1 MFPADPN
8 KLELSF
14 KDTAGAAITA
24 SGALLNL
31 KNVVLPAPKIV
42 EDFDSYAEGSI
53 PTGWAATNFT
63 DCSGD
68 FCATPGLDLDSLN
81 SDSYKGWIVVS
92 KDRLTTL
99 KARIFNGPAP
109 GQTSNGVPVEVMG
122 SGNLL
127 YAESDVRDDNQVQF
141 INTKAYNLSNV
152 TNAAISFESF
162 YEQNQDSLGA
172 VEYSIDGGKNWLP
185 AVYYLDFADG
195 GGDIRLNADGSV
207 DAVATFMN
215 VNEDTAAWVDNGVNK
230 GDKYGDGIL
239 APITQALGRFV
250 APRQNDNST
259 VDKRLEIYRL
269 EKAGKQADVRL
280 RLSQLG
286 TGSWYF
292 GIDNLSFYDVP
303 TAPISTEEPVTPV
316 MTIGTGTGNTVVISW
331 TGSGTLQE
339 TTDFVTWTNSANQ
352 ANPQTINA
360 GTGIKFYRVGP

>member
-8 KLELSF
+8 QMELTF
-14 KDTAGAAITA
+14 KDTAGTA
-24 SGALLNL
+24 STAGGALLNL
-31 KNVVLPAPKIV
+31 KNIVLPAPKYV
-42 EDFDSYAEGSI
+42 EDFDSYAEGGI

-63 DCSGD
+63 DT
-68 FCATPGLDLDSLN
+68 ATAGEDLDNLE

-92 KDRLTTL
+92 KDRLAALQANRFT
-99 KARIFNGPAP
+99 GPAP
-109 GQTSNGVPVEVMG
+109 NQTSNGVPFEVIG
-122 SGNLL
+122 SGNVL
-127 YAESDVRDDNQVQF
+127 YAETDQRGGNQVQF
-141 INTKAYNLSNV
+141 IYTKPYDLSTV
-152 TNAAISFESF
+152 TNAAISFESI
-162 YEQNQDSLGA
+162 YAQNQDNMGA

-185 AVYYLDFADG
+185 VVYYLDFADG
-195 GGDIRLNADGSV
+195 GGDIRVSADGSV
-207 DAVATFMN
+207 DAIATFMN
-215 VNEDTAAWVDNGVNK
+215 VNEDTAAWIDNGVNK

-239 APITQALGRFV
+239 APITQALGRFI
-250 APRQNDNST
+250 APRQNDNQT
-259 VDKRLEIYRL
+259 EGKRLEIYRL
-269 EKAGKQADVRL
+269 EKAGKQVDVRL

-292 GIDNLSFYDVP
+292 GIDNLAFYDVP